1 MAAPKTILST
11 IRKNSENDNS
21 EQLSYVEYGS
31 DKNNKNSL
39 DDDLSKFLS
48 LIEEEDNDDKNSG
61 GSSNSDN
68 KGGSSS
74 SDNKGGSSGE
84 AGGSNLRDKDAELK
98 KKIKQFL
105 SKGTNDMIDAN
116 EEELDEIIKGL
127 KKLGIS
133 NDKGAELQRIINLKK
148 SRVRTR

>member
-21 EQLSYVEYGS
+21 EQLSYVEYSS

-39 DDDLSKFLS
+39 DDDLSKFIS
-48 LIEEEDNDDKNSG
+48 LIEEEDNKNSG
-61 GSSNSDN
+61 N
-68 KGGSSS
+68 SSS
-74 SDNKGGSSGE
+74 SDNKGGSSG
-84 AGGSNLRDKDAELK
+84 GSDGSKLRDKDAELK

-105 SKGTNDMIDAN
+105 SKDTNDMIDAN

-133 NDKGAELQRIINLKK
+133 NDKGVELQRIINLKK

>member
-1 MAAPKTILST
+1 MTAPKTILST

-21 EQLSYVEYGS
+21 EELSYVEYGS

-61 GSSNSDN
+61 S
-68 KGGSSS
+68 SSS
-74 SDNKGGSSGE
+74 SDNKGGSSGGG
-84 AGGSNLRDKDAELK
+84 GGSNLRDKDAELK
-98 KKIKQFL
+98 KKIKKFL
-105 SKGTNDMIDAN
+105 SNDTNAMIDAN

-133 NDKGAELQRIINLKK
+133 NDKGVELQRIINLKK

>member
-1 MAAPKTILST
+1 MVAPKTILST

-39 DDDLSKFLS
+39 DDDLSKLLS
-48 LIEEEDNDDKNSG
+48 LIDEEDKDDKNG
-61 GSSNSDN
+61 DGSSGSDN
-68 KGGSSS
+68 KSGSSS
-74 SDNKGGSSGE
+74 VSGDP
-84 AGGSNLRDKDAELK
+84 NLREKDAELK
-98 KKIKQFL
+98 KKIKKFL
-105 SKGTNDMIDAN
+105 SKDTNEMIDAN

-133 NDKGAELQRIINLKK
+133 NDKGVELQRIINLKK

>member
-21 EQLSYVEYGS
+21 EELSYAEYGS
-31 DKNNKNSL
+31 DDKKKSF

-48 LIEEEDNDDKNSG
+48 LIDEEDKDDKNGDSSSDFNSSDSDNKSGSSG
-61 GSSNSDN
+61 GSGDP
-68 KGGSSS
+68 
-74 SDNKGGSSGE
+74 
-84 AGGSNLRDKDAELK
+84 NLREKDAELK
-98 KKIKQFL
+98 KKIKKFL
-105 SKGTNDMIDAN
+105 SNNTNEMIDAN

-133 NDKGAELQRIINLKK
+133 NDKGVELQRIISLKK

>member
-48 LIEEEDNDDKNSG
+48 LIEEEDNKNSG
-61 GSSNSDN
+61 N
-68 KGGSSS
+68 SSS
-74 SDNKGGSSGE
+74 SDNKGGSSG
-84 AGGSNLRDKDAELK
+84 GSDGSKLRDKDVELK

-105 SKGTNDMIDAN
+105 SKDTNDMIDAN

-133 NDKGAELQRIINLKK
+133 NDKGVELQRIINLKK

>member
-21 EQLSYVEYGS
+21 EELSYAEYGS
-31 DKNNKNSL
+31 DDKKKSF

-48 LIEEEDNDDKNSG
+48 LIEEEDHKNSG
-61 GSSNSDN
+61 D
-68 KGGSSS
+68 SSS
-74 SDNKGGSSGE
+74 SDNKGSSSGE
-84 AGGSNLRDKDAELK
+84 SGDPNLRDKDAELK
-98 KKIKQFL
+98 KKIKKFL
-105 SKGTNDMIDAN
+105 SKDTNAMIDAN
-116 EEELDEIIKGL
+116 EDELDEIIKGL

-133 NDKGAELQRIINLKK
+133 NDKGAELQKIINLKK

>member
-1 MAAPKTILST
+1 MTTPKTILST
-11 IRKNSENDNS
+11 VRKGQDDDFE
-21 EQLSYVEYGS
+21 ELSCVEY
-31 DKNNKNSL
+31 DTNKKNTL

-48 LIEEEDNDDKNSG
+48 LIEEEDNKNG
-61 GSSNSDN
+61 DN
-68 KGGSSS
+68 SSS
-74 SDNKGGSSGE
+74 SDNKNSSSCE
-84 AGGSNLRDKDAELK
+84 SDDSNLRDKDAELK

-105 SKGTNDMIDAN
+105 SKNTNVMIDAN

-133 NDKGAELQRIINLKK
+133 NNKGVELQRIINLKK

>member
-21 EQLSYVEYGS
+21 EELSYAEYGS
-31 DKNNKNSL
+31 DKNNQNSL

-48 LIEEEDNDDKNSG
+48 LIEEEDNNDKNS
-61 GSSNSDN
+61 
-68 KGGSSS
+68 GGSSS
-74 SDNKGGSSGE
+74 SDNKGGSSG
-84 AGGSNLRDKDAELK
+84 GGGDPNLRDKDAELK
-98 KKIKQFL
+98 KKIKKFL
-105 SKGTNDMIDAN
+105 SNDTNAMIDAN

-133 NDKGAELQRIINLKK
+133 NDKGVELQRIINLKK